1 MIFLPADIVSN
12 FVFFKL
18 SCFLFSDI
26 GENTGY
32 DNSVSGPPSCIC
44 SRDYACTVDEDD
56 EIEFIFN
63 IFNVKHLKLKHLF
76 ESMT

>member
-1 MIFLPADIVSN
+1 MIFFTCGHSLK
-12 FVFFKL
+12 FRFFKL

-32 DNSVSGPPSCIC
+32 DNSVSGPPSGIC

-76 ESMT
+76 QSMT